1 MRTRTV
7 RTTVVAAAA
16 ACAAALLFPVLAA
29 AQEAKPGAPPR
40 PERPARLMAREALG
54 LTPEQERA
62 LAEFR
67 RVRAEERRVFREGM
81 SRIREEMRGLAGD
94 TDADRAKIDG
104 LIDQAARL
112 RAEHEKAAFRSR
124 AERNRIFTPEQR
136 EKMRAF
142 REGFAAGRGFR
153 ARGAMGFGRAEFR
166 GPARARALRHRP
178 FRPRRWDR

>member
-7 RTTVVAAAA
+7 RTIVGGAAAA
-16 ACAAALLFPVLAA
+16 YAAALIFPVLAA
-29 AQEAKPGAPPR
+29 AQEAK

-54 LTPEQERA
+54 LTPEQEKS

-81 SRIREEMRGLAGD
+81 SRIREERRGLAGD

-112 RAEHEKAAFRSR
+112 RAEHEKTAFRSR

-136 EKMRAF
+136 EKLKAF
-142 REGFAAGRGFR
+142 RDGFTKGRGFR
-153 ARGAMGFGRAEFR
+153 GRVAMGLGRAELR
-166 GPARARALRHRP
+166 SLARARAFRHRP
-178 FRPRRWDR
+178 FRPRWRDR